1 MENNNKAVNPECLK
15 LLIMSKLTKMAYI
28 NEERQAFLI
37 DNKKD
42 AEEFIKN
49 TNGTYCVDKSMQK
62 KKAICSYC
70 FASGAN
76 EIVFI
81 SEGKR
86 EIKLLRERHLDKHYY
101 NCRLSADITRLVHTQ
116 NPKYLRDFAE
126 CNFVVPI
133 RIINSKAASIAYA
146 TVAKDSAPENYLYLA
161 FTDLYEYEKW
171 TKKIPDSNSWKP
183 LQVDAAGLKRI
194 GRNHGFIIN
203 IYGGRNVIKS
213 KDLKLVDVKE
223 DENSD
228 D

>member
-1 MENNNKAVNPECLK
+1 MENKNRTIDPECQK
-15 LLIMSKLTKMAYI
+15 FLIMSKLTKMAYI
-28 NEERQAFLI
+28 NEDRQAFLI

-42 AEEFIKN
+42 ADEFVKN
-49 TNGTYCVDKSMQK
+49 TIGTYCADKSTQK
-62 KKAICSYC
+62 KKTICSYC
-70 FASGAN
+70 FASGAD

-81 SEGKR
+81 SEGKK

-116 NPKYLRDFAE
+116 NTKYLRDFAE

-133 RIINSKAASIAYA
+133 RITNSKTVSIAYA
-146 TVAKDSAPENYLYLA
+146 TVAKDSTPENYLYLA

-171 TKKIPDSNSWKP
+171 ARKIPDSDSWKP

-213 KDLKLVDVKE
+213 RNLKLVDAKE
-223 DENSD
+223 D
-228 D
+228 

>member
-1 MENNNKAVNPECLK
+1 MENKNRTIDPECQK
-15 LLIMSKLTKMAYI
+15 FLIMSRLTKMAYI
-28 NEERQAFLI
+28 NEDRQAFLI

-42 AEEFIKN
+42 ADEFVKN
-49 TNGTYCVDKSMQK
+49 TIGTYCADKSTQK
-62 KKAICSYC
+62 KKTICSYC
-70 FASGAN
+70 FASGAD

-81 SEGKR
+81 SEGKK

-116 NPKYLRDFAE
+116 NTKYLRDFAE

-133 RIINSKAASIAYA
+133 RITNSKTVSIAYA
-146 TVAKDSAPENYLYLA
+146 TVAKDSTPENYLYLA

-171 TKKIPDSNSWKP
+171 ARKIPDSDSWKP

-213 KDLKLVDVKE
+213 RNLKLVDAKE
-223 DENSD
+223 D
-228 D
+228 

>member
-1 MENNNKAVNPECLK
+1 MENKNRTIDPECQK
-15 LLIMSKLTKMAYI
+15 FLIMSRLTKMVYI
-28 NEERQAFLI
+28 NEDRQAFLI

-42 AEEFIKN
+42 ADEFVKN
-49 TNGTYCVDKSMQK
+49 TIGTYCADKSTQK
-62 KKAICSYC
+62 KKTICSYC
-70 FASGAN
+70 FASGAD

-81 SEGKR
+81 SEGKK

-116 NPKYLRDFAE
+116 NTKYLRDFAE

-133 RIINSKAASIAYA
+133 RITNSKTVSIAYA
-146 TVAKDSAPENYLYLA
+146 TVAKDSTPENYLYLA

-171 TKKIPDSNSWKP
+171 ARKIPDSDSWKP

-213 KDLKLVDVKE
+213 RNLKLIDAKE
-223 DENSD
+223 D
-228 D
+228 

>member
-1 MENNNKAVNPECLK
+1 MENKNRTIDPECQK
-15 LLIMSKLTKMAYI
+15 FLIMSRLTKMAYI
-28 NEERQAFLI
+28 NEDRQAFLI

-42 AEEFIKN
+42 ADEFVKN
-49 TNGTYCVDKSMQK
+49 TIGTYCADKSTQK
-62 KKAICSYC
+62 KKTICSYC
-70 FASGAN
+70 FASGAD

-81 SEGKR
+81 SEGKK

-116 NPKYLRDFAE
+116 NTKYLRDFAE

-133 RIINSKAASIAYA
+133 RITNSKTVSIAYA
-146 TVAKDSAPENYLYLA
+146 TVAKDSTPENYLYLA

-171 TKKIPDSNSWKP
+171 ARKIPDSDSWKP
-183 LQVDAAGLKRI
+183 LQVDATGLKRI

-213 KDLKLVDVKE
+213 RNLKLVDAKE
-223 DENSD
+223 D
-228 D
+228 

>member
-1 MENNNKAVNPECLK
+1 MENKNRTINPECQK
-15 LLIMSKLTKMAYI
+15 FLIMSRLTKMAYI
-28 NEERQAFLI
+28 NEDRQAFLI

-42 AEEFIKN
+42 ADEFVKN
-49 TNGTYCVDKSMQK
+49 TIGTYCADKSTQK
-62 KKAICSYC
+62 KKTICSYC
-70 FASGAN
+70 FASGAD

-81 SEGKR
+81 SEGKK

-116 NPKYLRDFAE
+116 NTKYLRDFAE

-133 RIINSKAASIAYA
+133 RITNSKTVSIAYA
-146 TVAKDSAPENYLYLA
+146 TVAKDSTPENYLYLA

-171 TKKIPDSNSWKP
+171 ARKIPGSDSWKP

-213 KDLKLVDVKE
+213 RNLKLVDAKE
-223 DENSD
+223 D
-228 D
+228 

>member
-1 MENNNKAVNPECLK
+1 MENNNKTINPECLK

-70 FASGAN
+70 FASGAD

-86 EIKLLRERHLDKHYY
+86 EIRLLRERHLDKHYY

-133 RIINSKAASIAYA
+133 RIINSKAVSIAYA

-171 TKKIPDSNSWKP
+171 AKKYQI
-183 LQVDAAGLKRI
+183 RI
-194 GRNHGFIIN
+194 TGSR
-203 IYGGRNVIKS
+203 YR
-213 KDLKLVDVKE
+213 
-223 DENSD
+223 
-228 D
+228 

>member
-1 MENNNKAVNPECLK
+1 MENKNRTVDSECQK
-15 LLIMSKLTKMAYI
+15 FLIMSKLTKMAYI
-28 NEERQAFLI
+28 NEDRQAFLI

-42 AEEFIKN
+42 ADEFVKN
-49 TNGTYCVDKSMQK
+49 TIGTYCADKSTQK
-62 KKAICSYC
+62 KKTICSYC
-70 FASGAN
+70 FASGAD

-81 SEGKR
+81 SEGKK

-116 NPKYLRDFAE
+116 NTKYLRDFAE

-133 RIINSKAASIAYA
+133 RITNSKTVSIAYA
-146 TVAKDSAPENYLYLA
+146 TVAKDSTPENYLYLA

-171 TKKIPDSNSWKP
+171 ARKIPDSDSWKP

-213 KDLKLVDVKE
+213 RNLKLVDAKE
-223 DENSD
+223 D
-228 D
+228 

>member
-1 MENNNKAVNPECLK
+1 MENKNRTVDPECQK
-15 LLIMSKLTKMAYI
+15 FLIMSRLTKMAYI
-28 NEERQAFLI
+28 NEDRQAFLV

-42 AEEFIKN
+42 ADEFVKN
-49 TNGTYCVDKSMQK
+49 TIETYCVDKSTQK
-62 KKAICSYC
+62 KKTICSYC
-70 FASGAN
+70 FASGAD

-81 SEGKR
+81 SEGKK
-86 EIKLLRERHLDKHYY
+86 EIRLLRERHLDKHYY

-116 NPKYLRDFAE
+116 NTKYLRDFAE

-133 RIINSKAASIAYA
+133 RITNSKTVSIAYA
-146 TVAKDSAPENYLYLA
+146 TVAKDSTPENYLYLA

-171 TKKIPDSNSWKP
+171 ARKIPDSDSWKP

-213 KDLKLVDVKE
+213 RNLKLVDAKE
-223 DENSD
+223 D
-228 D
+228 

>member
-1 MENNNKAVNPECLK
+1 MENKNRTVDSECQK
-15 LLIMSKLTKMAYI
+15 FLIMSKLTKMAYI
-28 NEERQAFLI
+28 NEDRQAFLV

-42 AEEFIKN
+42 ADEFVKN
-49 TNGTYCVDKSMQK
+49 TIGTYCADKSTQK
-62 KKAICSYC
+62 KKTICSYC
-70 FASGAN
+70 FASGAD

-81 SEGKR
+81 SEGKK

-116 NPKYLRDFAE
+116 NTKYLRDFAE

-133 RIINSKAASIAYA
+133 RITNSKTVSIAYA
-146 TVAKDSAPENYLYLA
+146 TVAKDSTPENYLYLA

-171 TKKIPDSNSWKP
+171 ARKIPDSDSWKP

-213 KDLKLVDVKE
+213 RNLKLVDAKE
-223 DENSD
+223 D
-228 D
+228 

>member
-1 MENNNKAVNPECLK
+1 MENKNRTVDSECQK
-15 LLIMSKLTKMAYI
+15 FLIMSKLTKMAYI
-28 NEERQAFLI
+28 NEDRQAFLV

-42 AEEFIKN
+42 ADEFVKN
-49 TNGTYCVDKSMQK
+49 TIGTYCADKSTQK
-62 KKAICSYC
+62 KKTICSYC
-70 FASGAN
+70 FASGAD

-81 SEGKR
+81 SEGKK
-86 EIKLLRERHLDKHYY
+86 EIRLLRERHLDKHYY

-116 NPKYLRDFAE
+116 NTKYLRDFAE

-133 RIINSKAASIAYA
+133 RITNSKTVSIAYA
-146 TVAKDSAPENYLYLA
+146 TVAKDSTPENYLYLA

-171 TKKIPDSNSWKP
+171 ARKIPDSDSWKP

-213 KDLKLVDVKE
+213 RNLKLVDAKE
-223 DENSD
+223 D
-228 D
+228 

>member
-1 MENNNKAVNPECLK
+1 MENKNRTVDSECQK
-15 LLIMSKLTKMAYI
+15 FLIMSKLTKMAYI
-28 NEERQAFLI
+28 NEDRQAFLV

-42 AEEFIKN
+42 ADKFVKN
-49 TNGTYCVDKSMQK
+49 TIGTYCADKSTQK
-62 KKAICSYC
+62 KKTICSYC
-70 FASGAN
+70 FASGAD

-81 SEGKR
+81 SEGKK

-116 NPKYLRDFAE
+116 NTKYLRDFAE

-133 RIINSKAASIAYA
+133 RITNSKTVSIAYA
-146 TVAKDSAPENYLYLA
+146 TVAKDSTPENYLYLA

-171 TKKIPDSNSWKP
+171 ARKIPDSDSWKP

-213 KDLKLVDVKE
+213 RNLKLVDAKE
-223 DENSD
+223 D
-228 D
+228 